1 MRHKFQTLTEVFN
14 YSISKF
20 AKRTSYCFSDGSERY
35 TYQEFGDRC
44 RHLSEQLANFGINRG
59 DRIAILSQNMPNWP
73 VAYFSAVAFGRIA
86 VPMLTELTPN
96 EVGNIITHSEAKAAF
111 VSKRLYDKIPEEVL
125 AKLRI
130 VFYTDDLS
138 IAHVGEEAYTCNGTI
153 SAPTPDDLA
162 CIIYTSGTSGAA
174 KGVMLS
180 HRNFCANILESW
192 KAQPVNKRDIFLSI
206 LPLAHTYEMSIG
218 MLYAFSHGAATY
230 YLNRPPT
237 PSVLIPTF
245 SKIRP
250 TIMLSV
256 PLVIEKIY
264 RSSIVPTVEKSRF
277 LSRMRKTAPRLL
289 CLLVGMRLKKT
300 FGGRIKFFGIGG
312 AKLDEEVERFLHR
325 AHFPYAIGYGLTETA
340 PLICNA
346 SPFKTHVG
354 TTGIAAYG
362 VKIRLENQDPETG
375 EGEIV
380 VKGDNVMRGYYKD
393 YERTLSVF
401 TEDGWFRTGD
411 VATVDK
417 KGRYSIKGRL
427 GSVILGPSGENIYP
441 EEIESVINDINDISE
456 SLVVERNGHL
466 VALVHFNDNV
476 LDWNYENQDR
486 FIEEL
491 DRRKEEILKFVNERV
506 NRSSHISDVE
516 VEKEPFIKTATLKI
530 KRFLYKEKKSEDN
543 ASETPGK
550 DS

>member
-20 AKRTSYCFSDGSERY
+20 AKRTSFCFSDGSERY
-35 TYQEFGDRC
+35 TYHEFGDRC
-44 RHLSEQLANFGINRG
+44 RHLSEQLANFGINSG
-59 DRIAILSQNMPNWP
+59 DRIAILSQNVPNWP
-73 VAYFSAVAFGRIA
+73 IAYFSAVAFGRIA

-125 AKLRI
+125 SKLRI
-130 VFYTDDLS
+130 VFYTDALS
-138 IAHVGEEAYTCNGTI
+138 VARVGDEAYTCNGSI

-180 HRNFCANILESW
+180 HRNFCANILEAW
-192 KAQPVNKRDIFLSI
+192 KAQPVNKHDIFLSI

-237 PSVLIPTF
+237 PSVLIPSF

-277 LSRMRKTAPRLL
+277 LSHLKKYFPALL
-289 CLLVGMRLKKT
+289 YWLVGMRLKKT

-312 AKLDEEVERFLHR
+312 AKLDIEVEKFLKK

-346 SPFKTHVG
+346 NPRQTHLG

-362 VKIRLENQDPETG
+362 VSVRLENRDPETG

-393 YERTLSVF
+393 YERTQSVF
-401 TEDGWFRTGD
+401 TKDGWFRTGD
-411 VATVDK
+411 LASVDK
-417 KGRYSIKGRL
+417 RGRYSIKGRM
-427 GSVILGPSGENIYP
+427 GSVIIGPSGENIYP
-441 EEIESVINDINDISE
+441 EEIESVINNINDISE
-456 SLVVERNGHL
+456 SLVVERNGRL

-486 FIEEL
+486 FIEEME
-491 DRRKEEILKFVNERV
+491 RRREEILKFVNERV
-506 NRSSHISDVE
+506 NRSSRISDVE

-530 KRFLYKEKKSEDN
+530 KRFLYKEKKEDG
-543 ASETPGK
+543 SPK
-550 DS
+550 QDKS

>member
-44 RHLSEQLANFGINRG
+44 RHLSEQLANFGINSG

-73 VAYFSAVAFGRIA
+73 LAYFSAVAFGRIA

-486 FIEEL
+486 FIEEM

-530 KRFLYKEKKSEDN
+530 KRFLYKEKKAEDN
-543 ASETPGK
+543 ASETPEK

>member
-1 MRHKFQTLTEVFN
+1 MRHRFESLTDVFN
-14 YSISKF
+14 YSIGKF
-20 AKRTSYCFSDGSERY
+20 AKRKAFCFADGSETL
-35 TYQEFGDRC
+35 TYHEFGDRC
-44 RHLSEQLANFGINRG
+44 RHLSEQLANFGINSG
-59 DRIAILSQNMPNWP
+59 DRVAILSQNMPNWP
-73 VAYFSAVAFGRIA
+73 VAYFAAVAFGRIA

-111 VSKRLYDKIPEEVL
+111 VSKRLYDKIPAEAL
-125 AKLRI
+125 AQLRI

-138 IAHVGEEAYTCNGTI
+138 IARVGEEAYTCNGTI

-180 HRNFCANILESW
+180 HRNFVTNILEAW
-192 KAQPVNKRDIFLSI
+192 KAQHVYKKDIFLSI

-237 PSVLIPTF
+237 PSVLIPSF

-250 TIMLSV
+250 TVMLSV

-264 RSSIVPTVEKSRF
+264 RASIVPTVQKSRF
-277 LSRMRKTAPRLL
+277 LSHLKKYFPALL
-289 CLLVGMRLKKT
+289 YWLVGMRLKKT

-312 AKLDEEVERFLHR
+312 AKLDVEVEKFLKKAR
-325 AHFPYAIGYGLTETA
+325 FPYAIGYGLTETA

-346 SPFKTHVG
+346 NPRQTHIG

-362 VKIRLENQDPETG
+362 IQVRLENRDPETG

-393 YERTLSVF
+393 YERTQSVF
-401 TEDGWFRTGD
+401 TKDGWFRTGD
-411 VATVDK
+411 LASVDK
-417 KGRYSIKGRL
+417 RGRYSIKGRM
-427 GSVILGPSGENIYP
+427 GSVIIGPSGENIYP
-441 EEIESVINDINDISE
+441 EEIESVINNINDISE
-456 SLVVERNGHL
+456 SLVVERNGRL

-486 FIEEL
+486 FIEEME
-491 DRRKEEILKFVNERV
+491 RRREEILKFVNERV
-506 NRSSHISDVE
+506 NRSSRISDVE

-530 KRFLYKEKKSEDN
+530 KRFLYKEKNAKPDDGSKS
-543 ASETPGK
+543 SE
-550 DS
+550 

>member
-20 AKRTSYCFSDGSERY
+20 SKRKAFCFADGSETL

-44 RHLSEQLANFGINRG
+44 RHLSEQLANFGINSG

-73 VAYFSAVAFGRIA
+73 VAYFCAVAFGRIA

-96 EVGNIITHSEAKAAF
+96 EIGNIILHSEARAAF
-111 VSKRLYDKIPEEVL
+111 VSKRLYDKIPENAL
-125 AKLRI
+125 AQLRI

-138 IAHVGEEAYTCNGTI
+138 IARVGDEAYTCNGTI

-180 HRNFCANILESW
+180 HRNFVTNILEAW
-192 KAQPVNKRDIFLSI
+192 KAQHVYKKDVFLSI

-237 PSVLIPTF
+237 PSVLIPSF

-250 TIMLSV
+250 TVMLSV

-264 RSSIVPTVEKSRF
+264 RASIVPTVQKSRF
-277 LSRMRKTAPRLL
+277 LTHLKKYFPAMLYW
-289 CLLVGMRLKKT
+289 LVGMRLKKT

-312 AKLDEEVERFLHR
+312 AKLDVEVEKFLKK

-346 SPFKTHVG
+346 NPRQTHVG
-354 TTGIAAYG
+354 TTGVAAYG
-362 VKIRLENQDPETG
+362 IQVRLENKDPETG

-393 YERTLSVF
+393 YERTQSVF
-401 TEDGWFRTGD
+401 TQDGWFRTGD
-411 VATVDK
+411 LASVDK
-417 KGRYSIKGRL
+417 RGRYSIKGRM
-427 GSVILGPSGENIYP
+427 GSVIIGPSGENIYP
-441 EEIESVINDINDISE
+441 EEIESVINNINDISE
-456 SLVVERNGHL
+456 SLVVERNGRL

-486 FIEEL
+486 FIEEME
-491 DRRKEEILKFVNERV
+491 RRREEILKFVNERV
-506 NRSSHISDVE
+506 NRSSRISDVE

-530 KRFLYKEKKSEDN
+530 KRFLYKEKKEDG
-543 ASETPGK
+543 GK
-550 DS
+550 QENS

>member
-1 MRHKFQTLTEVFN
+1 MRHRFPSLAEVFN

-20 AKRTSYCFSDGSERY
+20 SKRKAFCFADGSETL

-44 RHLSEQLANFGINRG
+44 RHLSEQLANFGINSG

-73 VAYFSAVAFGRIA
+73 VAYFSAVTFGRIA

-96 EVGNIITHSEAKAAF
+96 EIGNIITHSEAKAAF
-111 VSKRLYDKIPEEVL
+111 VSKRLFDKIPEDVL

-138 IAHVGEEAYTCNGTI
+138 IARVGEEAYTCNGTI

-180 HRNFCANILESW
+180 HRNFCANILEAW
-192 KAQPVNKRDIFLSI
+192 KAQHVYKKDVFLSI

-218 MLYAFSHGAATY
+218 MPYAFSHGAATY

-237 PSVLIPTF
+237 PSVLIPSF

-250 TIMLSV
+250 TVMLSV

-264 RSSIVPTVEKSRF
+264 RASIVPTVEKSRF
-277 LSRMRKTAPRLL
+277 LTHLKKFAPALL
-289 CLLVGMRLKKT
+289 YALVGMRLKKT

-312 AKLDEEVERFLHR
+312 AKLDVEVEKFLKK
-325 AHFPYAIGYGLTETA
+325 AKFPYAIGYGLTETA

-346 SPFKTHVG
+346 NPRQTHIG
-354 TTGIAAYG
+354 TTGVSAYG
-362 VKIRLENQDPETG
+362 VKVRLENKDPETG

-393 YERTLSVF
+393 YERTQSVF
-401 TEDGWFRTGD
+401 TKDGWFRTGD
-411 VATVDK
+411 LASVDK
-417 KGRYSIKGRL
+417 KGRYSIKGRM
-427 GSVILGPSGENIYP
+427 GSVIIGPSGENIYP
-441 EEIESVINDINDISE
+441 EEIESVINNINDISE
-456 SLVVERNGHL
+456 SLVVERNGRL

-486 FIEEL
+486 FIEEMA
-491 DRRKEEILKFVNERV
+491 RRREEILKFVNERV
-506 NRSSHISDVE
+506 NRSSRISDVE

-530 KRFLYKEKKSEDN
+530 KRFLYKENREEKRD
-543 ASETPGK
+543 GK
-550 DS
+550 

>member
-20 AKRTSYCFSDGSERY
+20 AKRTSFCFSDGSERY
-35 TYQEFGDRC
+35 TYHEFGDRC
-44 RHLSEQLANFGINRG
+44 RHLSEQLANFGINSG

-73 VAYFSAVAFGRIA
+73 IAYFSAVAFGRIA

-111 VSKRLYDKIPEEVL
+111 VSKRLYDRIPEEVL
-125 AKLRI
+125 SKLRI

-138 IAHVGEEAYTCNGTI
+138 IARVGDEAYTCNGSI
-153 SAPTPDDLA
+153 SAPIPDDLA

-180 HRNFCANILESW
+180 HRNFCANILEAW
-192 KAQPVNKRDIFLSI
+192 KAQRVNKHDIFLSI

-237 PSVLIPTF
+237 PSVLIPSF

-277 LSRMRKTAPRLL
+277 LSHLKKAAPSLL
-289 CLLVGMRLKKT
+289 YWLVGMRLKKT

-312 AKLDEEVERFLHR
+312 AKLDIEVEKFLKK

-346 SPFKTHVG
+346 NPRQTHLG

-362 VKIRLENQDPETG
+362 VSVRLENRDPETG

-393 YERTLSVF
+393 YERTQSVF
-401 TEDGWFRTGD
+401 TKDGWFRTGD
-411 VATVDK
+411 LASVDK
-417 KGRYSIKGRL
+417 RGRYSIKGRM
-427 GSVILGPSGENIYP
+427 GSVIIGPSGENIYP
-441 EEIESVINDINDISE
+441 EEIESVINNINDISE
-456 SLVVERNGHL
+456 SLVVERNGRL

-486 FIEEL
+486 FIEEME
-491 DRRKEEILKFVNERV
+491 RRREEILKFVNERV
-506 NRSSHISDVE
+506 NRSSRISDVE

-530 KRFLYKEKKSEDN
+530 KRFLYKEKKEDG
-543 ASETPGK
+543 SPKQDKT
-550 DS
+550 

>member
-20 AKRTSYCFSDGSERY
+20 SKRTSFCFSDGSEQY

-44 RHLSEQLANFGINRG
+44 RHLSEQLANFGVNSG

-111 VSKRLYDKIPEEVL
+111 VSKRLYDKIPEHVL
-125 AKLRI
+125 AQLRI

-138 IAHVGEEAYTCNGTI
+138 IARVGDEAYTCNGTI
-153 SAPTPDDLA
+153 SAPTPDNLA

-180 HRNFCANILESW
+180 HRNFVTNILEAW
-192 KAQPVNKRDIFLSI
+192 KAQHVYKRDVFLSI

-237 PSVLIPTF
+237 PSVLIPSF

-250 TIMLSV
+250 TVMLSV

-264 RSSIVPTVEKSRF
+264 RASIVPTVEKSRF
-277 LSRMRKTAPRLL
+277 LSHLKKYFPALL
-289 CLLVGMRLKKT
+289 YWLVGMRLKKT

-312 AKLDEEVERFLHR
+312 AKLDIEVEKFLKK

-346 SPFKTHVG
+346 NPRQTHIG

-362 VKIRLENQDPETG
+362 IQVRLENRDPETG

-393 YERTLSVF
+393 YDRTQSVF
-401 TEDGWFRTGD
+401 TKDGWFRTGD
-411 VATVDK
+411 LASVDK
-417 KGRYSIKGRL
+417 RGRYSIKGRM
-427 GSVILGPSGENIYP
+427 GSVIIGPSGENIYP
-441 EEIESVINDINDISE
+441 EEIESVINNIKDISE
-456 SLVVERNGHL
+456 SLVVKRNGRL

-486 FIEEL
+486 FIE
-491 DRRKEEILKFVNERV
+491 DMARRREEILKFVNERV
-506 NRSSHISDVE
+506 NRSSRISDVE

-530 KRFLYKEKKSEDN
+530 KRFLYKEKKEDGE
-543 ASETPGK
+543 APKK
-550 DS
+550 DQ

>member
-20 AKRTSYCFSDGSERY
+20 AKRTSFCFSDGSERY
-35 TYQEFGDRC
+35 TYHEFGDRC
-44 RHLSEQLANFGINRG
+44 RHLSEQLANFGINSG

-73 VAYFSAVAFGRIA
+73 IAYFSAVAFGRIA

-96 EVGNIITHSEAKAAF
+96 EVGNIIAHSEAKAAF
-111 VSKRLYDKIPEEVL
+111 VSKRLYDRIPEEVL
-125 AKLRI
+125 SKLRI

-138 IAHVGEEAYTCNGTI
+138 IARVGDEAYTCNGSI
-153 SAPTPDDLA
+153 SAPIPDDLA

-180 HRNFCANILESW
+180 HRNFCANILEAW
-192 KAQPVNKRDIFLSI
+192 KAQPVNKHDIFLSI

-237 PSVLIPTF
+237 PSVLIPSF

-277 LSRMRKTAPRLL
+277 LSHLKKYFPALL
-289 CLLVGMRLKKT
+289 YWLVGMRLKKT

-312 AKLDEEVERFLHR
+312 AKLDIEVEKFLKK

-346 SPFKTHVG
+346 NPRQTHLG

-362 VKIRLENQDPETG
+362 VQVRLENRDPETG

-393 YERTLSVF
+393 YERTQSVF
-401 TEDGWFRTGD
+401 TKDGWFRTGD
-411 VATVDK
+411 LASVDK
-417 KGRYSIKGRL
+417 RGRYSIKGRM
-427 GSVILGPSGENIYP
+427 GSVIIGPSGENIYP
-441 EEIESVINDINDISE
+441 EEIESVINNINDISE
-456 SLVVERNGHL
+456 SLVVERNGRL

-486 FIEEL
+486 FIEEME
-491 DRRKEEILKFVNERV
+491 RRREEILKFVNERV
-506 NRSSHISDVE
+506 NRSSRISDVE

-530 KRFLYKEKKSEDN
+530 KRFLYKEKKEEGADKQDKS
-543 ASETPGK
+543 
-550 DS
+550 

>member
-20 AKRTSYCFSDGSERY
+20 AKRTSFCFSDGSERY
-35 TYQEFGDRC
+35 TYHEFGDRC
-44 RHLSEQLANFGINRG
+44 RHLSEQLANFGINSG

-73 VAYFSAVAFGRIA
+73 IAYFSAVAFGRIA

-111 VSKRLYDKIPEEVL
+111 VSKRLYDRIPEEVL
-125 AKLRI
+125 SKLRI

-138 IAHVGEEAYTCNGTI
+138 IARVGDEAYTCNGSI
-153 SAPTPDDLA
+153 SAPIPDDLA

-180 HRNFCANILESW
+180 HRNFCANILEAW
-192 KAQPVNKRDIFLSI
+192 KAQPVNKHDIFLSI

-237 PSVLIPTF
+237 PSVLIPSF

-277 LSRMRKTAPRLL
+277 LSHLKKYFPALL
-289 CLLVGMRLKKT
+289 YWLVGMRLKKT

-312 AKLDEEVERFLHR
+312 AKLDIEVEKFLKK

-346 SPFKTHVG
+346 NPRQTHLG

-362 VKIRLENQDPETG
+362 VSVRLENRDPETG

-393 YERTLSVF
+393 YERTQSVF
-401 TEDGWFRTGD
+401 TKDGWFRTGD
-411 VATVDK
+411 LASVDK
-417 KGRYSIKGRL
+417 RGRYSIKGRM
-427 GSVILGPSGENIYP
+427 GSVIIGPSGENIYP
-441 EEIESVINDINDISE
+441 EEIESVINNINDISE
-456 SLVVERNGHL
+456 SLVVERNGRL

-486 FIEEL
+486 FIEEME
-491 DRRKEEILKFVNERV
+491 RRREEILKFVNERV
-506 NRSSHISDVE
+506 NRSSRISDVE

-530 KRFLYKEKKSEDN
+530 KRFLYKEKKEEGADKQDKS
-543 ASETPGK
+543 
-550 DS
+550 

>member
-20 AKRTSYCFSDGSERY
+20 AKRTSFCFSDGSERY
-35 TYQEFGDRC
+35 TYHEFGDRC
-44 RHLSEQLANFGINRG
+44 RHLSEQLANFGINSG

-73 VAYFSAVAFGRIA
+73 IAYFSAVAFGRIA

-125 AKLRI
+125 SKLRI

-138 IAHVGEEAYTCNGTI
+138 IARVGDEAYTCNGSI

-180 HRNFCANILESW
+180 HRNFCANILEAW
-192 KAQPVNKRDIFLSI
+192 KAQPVNKHDIFLSI

-237 PSVLIPTF
+237 PSVLIPSF

-277 LSRMRKTAPRLL
+277 LSHLKKYFPALL
-289 CLLVGMRLKKT
+289 YWLVGMRLKKT

-312 AKLDEEVERFLHR
+312 AKLDIEVEKFLKK

-346 SPFKTHVG
+346 NPRQTHLG

-362 VKIRLENQDPETG
+362 VQVRLENRDPETG

-401 TEDGWFRTGD
+401 TKDGWFRTGD
-411 VATVDK
+411 LASVDK
-417 KGRYSIKGRL
+417 RGRYSIKGRM
-427 GSVILGPSGENIYP
+427 GSVIIGPSGENIYP
-441 EEIESVINDINDISE
+441 EEIESVINNINDISE
-456 SLVVERNGHL
+456 SLVVERNGRL

-486 FIEEL
+486 FIEEME
-491 DRRKEEILKFVNERV
+491 RRREEILKFVNERV
-506 NRSSHISDVE
+506 NRSSRISDVE

-530 KRFLYKEKKSEDN
+530 KRFLYKEKNPDN
-543 ASETPGK
+543 ENPSAK
-550 DS
+550 

>member
-1 MRHKFQTLTEVFN
+1 MRHRFLSLSEVFN

-20 AKRTSYCFSDGSERY
+20 SKRKAFCFADGSETL
-35 TYQEFGDRC
+35 TYHEFGDRC
-44 RHLSEQLANFGINRG
+44 RHLSEQLANFGINSG

-111 VSKRLYDKIPEEVL
+111 VSKRLYDKIPAEAL
-125 AKLRI
+125 AQLRI

-138 IAHVGEEAYTCNGTI
+138 IARVGEESYTCNGTI

-180 HRNFCANILESW
+180 HRNFCANILEAW
-192 KAQPVNKRDIFLSI
+192 KAQHVYKKDVFLSI

-218 MLYAFSHGAATY
+218 MLYAFSHGAATC

-237 PSVLIPTF
+237 PSVLIPSF
-245 SKIRP
+245 SRIRP
-250 TIMLSV
+250 TVMLSV

-264 RSSIVPTVEKSRF
+264 RASIVPTVEKSRF
-277 LSRMRKTAPRLL
+277 LTHLKKYFPALL
-289 CLLVGMRLKKT
+289 YWLVGMRLKKT

-312 AKLDEEVERFLHR
+312 AKLDVEVEKFLKKAR
-325 AHFPYAIGYGLTETA
+325 FPYAIGYGLTETA

-346 SPFKTHVG
+346 NPRQTHVG
-354 TTGIAAYG
+354 TTGVAAYG
-362 VKIRLENQDPETG
+362 VKVRLENRDPDTG

-393 YERTLSVF
+393 YDRTQSVF
-401 TEDGWFRTGD
+401 TKDGWFRTGD
-411 VATVDK
+411 LASVDK
-417 KGRYSIKGRL
+417 KGRYSIKGRM
-427 GSVILGPSGENIYP
+427 GSVIIGPSGENIYP
-441 EEIESVINDINDISE
+441 EEIESVINNINDISE
-456 SLVVERNGHL
+456 SLVVERNGRL

-486 FIEEL
+486 FIEEMA
-491 DRRKEEILKFVNERV
+491 RRREEILKFVNERV
-506 NRSSHISDVE
+506 NRSSRISDVE

-530 KRFLYKEKKSEDN
+530 KRFLYKEKKEDG
-543 ASETPGK
+543 ADKPERS
-550 DS
+550 

>member
-1 MRHKFQTLTEVFN
+1 MRHRFPSLTEVFN

-20 AKRTSYCFSDGSERY
+20 SKRKAFCFADGSETL

-44 RHLSEQLANFGINRG
+44 RHLSEQLANFGINSG

-111 VSKRLYDKIPEEVL
+111 VSKRLFDKIPEDVL

-138 IAHVGEEAYTCNGTI
+138 IARVGEEAYTCNGSI

-180 HRNFCANILESW
+180 HRNFCMNILEAW
-192 KAQPVNKRDIFLSI
+192 KAQHVYKKDVFLSI

-237 PSVLIPTF
+237 PSVLIPSF
-245 SKIRP
+245 SRIRP
-250 TIMLSV
+250 TVMLSV

-264 RSSIVPTVEKSRF
+264 RASIVPTVEKSRF
-277 LSRMRKTAPRLL
+277 LTHLKKYFPALL
-289 CLLVGMRLKKT
+289 YWLVGMRLKKT

-312 AKLDEEVERFLHR
+312 AKLDVEVEMFLKKAR
-325 AHFPYAIGYGLTETA
+325 FPYAIGYGLTETA

-346 SPFKTHVG
+346 NPRQTHIG
-354 TTGIAAYG
+354 TTGVSAYG
-362 VKIRLENQDPETG
+362 VKVRLENKDPDTG

-393 YERTLSVF
+393 YDRTQSVF
-401 TEDGWFRTGD
+401 TKDGWFRTGD
-411 VATVDK
+411 LASVDK
-417 KGRYSIKGRL
+417 KGRYSIKGRM
-427 GSVILGPSGENIYP
+427 GSVIIGPSGENIYP
-441 EEIESVINDINDISE
+441 EEIESVINNINDISE
-456 SLVVERNGHL
+456 SLVVERNGRL

-486 FIEEL
+486 FIEEMA
-491 DRRKEEILKFVNERV
+491 RRREEILKFVNERV
-506 NRSSHISDVE
+506 NRSSRISDVE

-530 KRFLYKEKKSEDN
+530 KRFLYKEKKEDGSPKQDKN
-543 ASETPGK
+543 
-550 DS
+550 